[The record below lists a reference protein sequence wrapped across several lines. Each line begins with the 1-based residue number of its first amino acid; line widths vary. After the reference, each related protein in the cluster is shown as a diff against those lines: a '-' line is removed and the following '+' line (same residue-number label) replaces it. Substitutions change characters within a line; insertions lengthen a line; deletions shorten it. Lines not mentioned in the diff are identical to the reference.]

1 MAEELVAFGSSEY
14 AKEVL
19 GGVWGAPPPL
29 RLEAEAGL
37 QRLLAVLAARGL
49 VHSARD
55 ISDGGIAVAL
65 AQSAF
70 PNDIGA
76 AVEQEPSLM
85 AHPLFGLFAEPA
97 STVLVTADAAALLQK
112 LKTLAAENNIFAV
125 AIGATGGNR
134 LEITVDREPVHLCSA
149 RRAAPALGHR
159 PRIQSPRRGPCMTQ
173 RLYQGVEGVRRPA
186 RTESCVRRDFR
197 GARIATGCIAPRDHE
212 LPIAC
217 AQRPKLHE
225 ECGVMAIYGHPDAAR
240 EAYLG
245 LYALQ
250 HRGQESAGIA
260 TADGQRLANIK
271 GMGLVSEIFTDD
283 VLAKLPGTMA
293 IGHTRY
299 STTGDSALLN
309 AQPIRVDSTKGLI
322 AIAHNG
328 NLVNLGNLRVKL
340 EREGAYFQTTS
351 DSEIIVQL
359 IAHSHAG
366 TLVDAIADS
375 LSQVEG
381 AFSIVM
387 MTRDRIFA
395 ARDPRGFRPLSMGRI
410 KNPGG
415 PDTVIF
421 ASETCA
427 FDLLRAEYLR
437 DVLPGELV
445 MVTEDG
451 VTSRQYASGVAQ
463 ASCIFEH
470 VYFSRPDSRVFGRW
484 VQESRD
490 RMGRQLARESGVP
503 ADVVVPVPD
512 SGVTAALGYAEEA
525 GIPFRFG
532 LIRNHYVG
540 RTFIAPEQRVRD
552 FGVRLKLNPVHNL
565 LEGKRVIL
573 IDDSIIRGT
582 TSRKIVRMV
591 RGAGAKEVHL
601 RISCPPTVSPCFYGV
616 DTPSKRDLIAANQSI
631 EEIRQFIEADSLAY
645 LSLEGL
651 LASCDGGEGNRLLR
665 RLLHRQLPHP
675 VDRRGRDPAG
685 RRHHLIS
692 D

>member
-1 MAEELVAFGSSEY
+1 MS
-14 AKEVL
+14 
-19 GGVWGAPPPL
+19 
-29 RLEAEAGL
+29 
-37 QRLLAVLAARGL
+37 RLL
-49 VHSARD
+49 
-55 ISDGGIAVAL
+55 
-65 AQSAF
+65 
-70 PNDIGA
+70 
-76 AVEQEPSLM
+76 
-85 AHPLFGLFAEPA
+85 
-97 STVLVTADAAALLQK
+97 
-112 LKTLAAENNIFAV
+112 
-125 AIGATGGNR
+125 
-134 LEITVDREPVHLCSA
+134 C
-149 RRAAPALGHR
+149 
-159 PRIQSPRRGPCMTQ
+159 
-173 RLYQGVEGVRRPA
+173 QGVEGVADDSVLLQAQPSCSLVPSFPCSL
-186 RTESCVRRDFR
+186 ES
-197 GARIATGCIAPRDHE
+197 IASADT
-212 LPIAC
+212 
-217 AQRPKLHE
+217 LHE
-225 ECGVMAIYGHPDAAR
+225 ECGVVAIHGHPDAAR

-260 TADGQRLANIK
+260 TADGARLANIK
-271 GMGLVSEIFTDD
+271 GMGLVSEIFTDE
-283 VLAKLPGTMA
+283 VLAKLPGSMA

-309 AQPIRVDSTKGLI
+309 AQPIRVDSIKGLI

-328 NLVNLGNLRVKL
+328 NLVNLGNLRLKL

-359 IAHSHAG
+359 IAHSQAG

-395 ARDPRGFRPLSMGRI
+395 ARDPRGFRPLSIGRI
-410 KNPGG
+410 KNPGA
-415 PDTVIF
+415 PDTIIF

-427 FDLLRAEYLR
+427 FDLLRADYLR

-451 VTSRQYASGVAQ
+451 LTSRQYASGVPQ

-490 RMGRQLARESGVP
+490 RMGRQLARESHLP
-503 ADVVVPVPD
+503 ADVIVPVPD

-525 GIPFRFG
+525 GVPFRFG

-540 RTFIAPEQRVRD
+540 RTFIEPEQRVRD

-565 LEGKRVIL
+565 LEDKRVIL

-601 RISCPPTVSPCFYGV
+601 RISCPPTISPCFYGV
-616 DTPSKRDLIAANQSI
+616 DTPSKRDLIAANHSI
-631 EEIRQFIEADSLAY
+631 EEIRRFIEADSLSY
-645 LSLEGL
+645 LSLEGM
-651 LASCDGGEGNRLLR
+651 LAACDGGEGNKFCVACYTGNYPT
-665 RLLHRQLPHP
+665 QWID
-675 VDRRGRDPAG
+675 VDEILPAG
-685 RRHHLIS
+685 ATI
-692 D
+692 